1 MVGMI
6 TQPYRRPNSFAIDNY
21 LVTLA
26 QEFDLAG
33 AVRRAGLESR
43 VDLRDFL
50 AAHPNGK
57 ARIWAVGV
65 SAPAKRVWEKMRVG
79 DLVLFYGA
87 NEGFF
92 ELRNVRPDILF
103 FGAVAKRKN

>member
-33 AVRRAGLESR
+33 AVRKAGLEAR

-57 ARIWAVGV
+57 ARIWAVG
-65 SAPAKRVWEKMRVG
+65 ACVG
-79 DLVLFYGA
+79 K
-87 NEGFF
+87 
-92 ELRNVRPDILF
+92 NVCWRSRSFLWC
-103 FGAVAKRKN
+103 